1 MNNTHSTQA
10 LHHLIAAHYEAHRD
24 EMVRY
29 ASAVTGDIMLSEDLV
44 QEVFLRLLSWS
55 HPIMIST
62 LRPLAFTILRRLI
75 ADCQRRR
82 HVKEHYLEMMMQQ
95 AECDTSLSSSLLM
108 GELKERIEQ
117 ALRRVPQPCHCLYR
131 LHLFYGMGT
140 GELTNITGLPY
151 RTVERRLGK
160 ARKEVRQALLPL
172 RGCS

>member
-29 ASAVTGDIMLSEDLV
+29 ASAGTGDSRLSEDLV

-82 HVKEHYLEMMMQQ
+82 HVKEHYQEMMMQQ
-95 AECDTSLSSSLLM
+95 AECATSLSSSLLM

-117 ALRRVPQPCHCLYR
+117 ALRRVRQPCHCL
-131 LHLFYGMGT
+131 
-140 GELTNITGLPY
+140 
-151 RTVERRLGK
+151 
-160 ARKEVRQALLPL
+160 
-172 RGCS
+172 